1 MASAAAIIG
10 MGHDESGVKTMRRT
24 AFALM
29 LCLCSALVSAHVTVW
44 PRESSTG
51 AYEKYVVRVPTEGK
65 VATQSVELRVPE
77 NVDIVSIGAP
87 NGYTYEV
94 KRTGSRITSIVWS
107 KEIKPG
113 EFAEFA
119 FMARNPK
126 QAGEVR
132 WEAVQ
137 RFADGTSTEWTG
149 AVKDKHPAS
158 VTRVVPAG

>member
-1 MASAAAIIG
+1 MQRTPFAI
-10 MGHDESGVKTMRRT
+10 
-24 AFALM
+24 L
-29 LCLCSALVSAHVTVW
+29 LCLCSALASAHVTVW

-65 VATQSVELRVPE
+65 VATQSVELRVPA

-87 NGYTYEV
+87 NGFTYEV
-94 KRTGSRITSIVWS
+94 KRTGSRITSIVWTMT
-107 KEIKPG
+107 IKPG

-126 QAGEVR
+126 QGGEIR

-137 RFADGTSTEWTG
+137 RFADGTSTEWSG
-149 AVKDKHPAS
+149 AAKEKHPAS
-158 VTRVVPAG
+158 VTRVGESVR

>member
-1 MASAAAIIG
+1 MQ
-10 MGHDESGVKTMRRT
+10 RT
-24 AFALM
+24 AFAL
-29 LCLCSALVSAHVTVW
+29 LLGLCSALASAHVTVW
-44 PRESSTG
+44 PRVSSTG

-65 VATQSVELRVPE
+65 VATQSVELRIPE

-94 KRTGSRITSIVWS
+94 KRTGERITSIVWTMT
-107 KEIKPG
+107 IKPG

-126 QAGEVR
+126 GAGDIR

-137 RFADGTSTEWTG
+137 RFADGTSTEWVG
-149 AVKDKHPAS
+149 PAKDKHPAS
-158 VTRVVPAG
+158 VTRVVARAS

>member
-1 MASAAAIIG
+1 MQRAAL
-10 MGHDESGVKTMRRT
+10 
-24 AFALM
+24 ALL
-29 LCLCSALVSAHVTVW
+29 LCLHSVLASSHVTVW

-51 AYEKYVVRVPTEGK
+51 AYEKYVVRVPTEGT
-65 VATQSVELRVPE
+65 VATQSVELRVPA
-77 NVDIVSIGAP
+77 NVDIVSVGAP
-87 NGYTYEV
+87 GNFTYEV
-94 KRTGSRITSIVWS
+94 KRMGSRITSIVWTQA
-107 KEIKPG
+107 IKPG

-149 AVKDKHPAS
+149 PAKDKHPAS
-158 VTRVVPAG
+158 VTRVGASGG